1 MRENQLNELQGVS
14 ILTKEFF
21 NKLIR
26 RIECTKPLAGAG
38 IAIKEEENGYKIT
51 SNLFDEAGGGSGS
64 GSGSGYTK
72 INITI
77 CKDGSPVSIS
87 VLGFEV

>member
-14 ILTKEFF
+14 ILTKDFF

-26 RIECTKPLAGAG
+26 RIESTKPLAGAG

-64 GSGSGYTK
+64 GYKK

-77 CKDGSPVSIS
+77 CKDGFPVSIS